1 MTLVTHELPKYYQ
14 PGVSLTLNLEP
25 TNTPLSLRVLR
36 AFTPFTMG
44 QVILVEL
51 DPGKNSSAY
60 LSLPQMFILKVF
72 DPRFYSHRLLEGSR
86 PARPWTLEAETTA
99 AAARKEQNRGRD
111 PDFVPWPRPANDDAP
126 GWEEWYYQ
134 QAEAQYHAEISAY
147 DRLKILQVT
156 TLVHCYGTGLLQL
169 PQRAIVPHAILL
181 EFIPDAKTLDQV
193 DPKVVSA
200 NLIRSLLETAKE
212 FGRLGVVHT
221 DFHEGNILFSPGDQP
236 VRAVIIDFGHSG
248 VREDEN
254 DEEWEDIVDSNRDP
268 IVMRKILQLFL
279 GDVVLLEQPTSWSG
293 FFIFTCGVEITPAR
307 AHISTMRK
315 RDLHIKRE

>member
-1 MTLVTHELPKYYQ
+1 MTLVTPELPEYYQ
-14 PGVSLTLNLEP
+14 PGATLLLDLEP
-25 TNTPLSLRVLR
+25 TKTPLSLRVLR

-51 DPGKNSSAY
+51 DPGKNCSAY
-60 LSLPQMFILKVF
+60 LYLPQTFILKVF

-86 PARPWTLEAETTA
+86 PARPWTLETETTA

-111 PDFVPWPRPANDDAP
+111 PGFVPRPRPEDDDAP

-134 QAEAQYHAEISAY
+134 KAEAQHHAEISAY
-147 DRLKILQVT
+147 DRLKVLQAT

-200 NLIRSLLETAKE
+200 NLIHSLSETAGE

-236 VRAVIIDFGHSG
+236 VRAVIIDLGTLVFEKMKLMKSG
-248 VREDEN
+248 R
-254 DEEWEDIVDSNRDP
+254 I
-268 IVMRKILQLFL
+268 
-279 GDVVLLEQPTSWSG
+279 
-293 FFIFTCGVEITPAR
+293 
-307 AHISTMRK
+307 
-315 RDLHIKRE
+315 